1 MAYPC
6 FFVLDLFGKCQR
18 TLKTE
23 YQAGLNEIGEVCMA
37 KKKFNE
43 IREFNV
49 NWTDDWD
56 MVSVTMYEKKY
67 MNQINKLAEKHP
79 DEIRIVAENK
89 DGIMVAHLPKKFVHV
104 SFSER
109 TKREMNEDQ
118 RAAAAERLKVA
129 RQKKAEM
136 NE

>member
-1 MAYPC
+1 
-6 FFVLDLFGKCQR
+6 
-18 TLKTE
+18 
-23 YQAGLNEIGEVCMA
+23 MA

-49 NWTDDWD
+49 NWVDCDD

-79 DEIRIVAENK
+79 DEIRIVAGNK
-89 DGIMVAHLPKKFVHV
+89 DGTMVAHLPKKFVHV
-104 SFSER
+104 NFSER
-109 TKREMNEDQ
+109 TKREMDEDQ

-129 RQKKAEM
+129 RQKKAEI